1 MSYAKNAVKMR
12 RVTRTAIRVVTME
25 VETLVAEQE
34 EALVV
39 ETLAMGEISVVVL
52 VAALAVMEEV
62 TLVEAVTLG
71 IVVTMPVLVETSKD
85 KGRCMTCIG
94 PFVWRRSSAYC
105 SERGIWTRRPPR
117 RREISVTWRRATARS
132 SAPCG

>member
-1 MSYAKNAVKMR
+1 MR
-12 RVTRTAIRVVTME
+12 RVTRTAIRVVTLE

-62 TLVEAVTLG
+62 VTLVEAETLG
-71 IVVTMPVLVETSKD
+71 IVVTTPVLVETSKD

-105 SERGIWTRRPPR
+105 SERGIWIRRPLR
-117 RREISVTWRRATARS
+117 RRAISVTRRRATARS
-132 SAPCG
+132 SAPCSSARSVLD